1 MKCINCGTDNKLK
14 DRTGNFGKCI
24 KCGHSFVFEPTS
36 MGTIKITDPMFAKT
50 IADISVNGTLFFTP
64 KQFLYFLDSRFK
76 KKSFNIPSFI
86 FTYIF
91 LSIWTTG
98 FFGTL
103 FTFLLAVVFGGIS
116 SSLTGTEGF
125 LIILYIYNLICIIY
139 LFKNTKSSKLNNR
152 GRKTSA
158 RTLQILGG
166 FVLIGGIFTSLFI
179 IKSFPAFV
187 IAVITGMGAIYLGF
201 RQLNQPELPQESLF
215 SEITVEDWLN
225 RWQQTNGTILKLLPQ
240 PQQQNQL
247 PAINPDVTAYSFDR
261 LIVCDRAE
269 IAQFL
274 IANNFH
280 FENNCAIL
288 SINGYPQS
296 IFQTT
301 MEMLRRNPDLKVYAL
316 HDCTSKGLGLTHH
329 LRTSP
334 NWFQNSNVAIIDIG
348 IIPRQVLATKKGI
361 FIEKSLQSASQ
372 LTPEIR
378 QELSATETKWLE
390 AGNIVNLESF
400 PPQKLIQIIQRGI
413 ANSQILESDNDNLMI
428 VGGSDNFIYATE
440 SFG

>member
-1 MKCINCGTDNKLK
+1 MKCINCGTDNNLK
-14 DRTGNFGKCI
+14 DRTANYGKCI
-24 KCGHSFVFEPTS
+24 KCGHRFVFEPTS

-50 IADISVNGTLFFTP
+50 ISDISVNGTLAFTP
-64 KQFLYFLDSRFK
+64 KQLFYFLDSRFK
-76 KKSFNIPSFI
+76 QKSFNVSGFGCLYL
-86 FTYIF
+86 FFSVWATLFFGGF
-91 LSIWTTG
+91 LS
-98 FFGTL
+98 
-103 FTFLLAVVFGGIS
+103 FLLGPNSFAIVF
-116 SSLTGTEGF
+116 
-125 LIILYIYNLICIIY
+125 YIYNLIWIIS
-139 LFKNTKSSKLNNR
+139 LFKKTKSSKLNNR
-152 GRKTSA
+152 GRKYSA
-158 RTLQILGG
+158 RGLQFLGG
-166 FVLIGGIFTSLFI
+166 LVLIGGMIISLFI

-215 SEITVEDWLN
+215 SENQVADWLN
-225 RWQQTNGTILKLLPQ
+225 RWQQTNGTIPKLLPQ
-240 PQQQNQL
+240 PQPQNQL
-247 PAINPDVTAYSFDR
+247 SAINPDVTAYSFDR

-316 HDCTSKGLGLTHH
+316 HDCTSKGLGLIHR
-329 LRTSP
+329 LKTSP
-334 NWFQNSNVAIIDIG
+334 AWFQNSNVAIIDIG
-348 IIPRQVLATKKGI
+348 INPRQVLATKKGI
-361 FIEKSLQSASQ
+361 FLEISPQSANDAKQ
-372 LTPEIR
+372 LTAEIR
-378 QELSATETKWLE
+378 QELSPTEIQWLE

-400 PPQKLIQIIQRGI
+400 PPQKLIQVIQRGI
-413 ANSQILESDNDNLMI
+413 ANSQIIGSDNDNLMI
-428 VGGSDNFIYATE
+428 VSSSDNFIYATE